1 MAASR
6 DVASH
11 KPLKNDS
18 WEKLKDIFQDALER
32 PPQLRDQFLIEAC
45 GGDEGMRQE
54 ILQLLAS
61 FDEDGEFMESPA
73 IGEVAETIVGKR
85 EILKKGQLVGRYEVI
100 EKIGAGGM
108 GEVFLAM
115 DTELERRVA
124 LKVLPQMYAGD
135 ADRVSRFIREA
146 KAASALNHPNIITIY
161 EILNFD
167 GSYLIATEFIE
178 GETLRSRQRRTP
190 LALPE
195 IIDVASQV
203 SAALSAAHS
212 AGIVHRDIKP
222 ENIMLRADGLVKVLD
237 FGLAK
242 LTEKQDASAR
252 ITAPS
257 RPVVTDPGIVMGTVS
272 YMSPEQLRSVTDIDS
287 RADIWSLG
295 VVIYETISGDLPFT
309 GGTTSDVIA
318 SILKNDPRRLPNEY
332 PAELDRIV
340 TKTLQKERPARY
352 QTTGE
357 LILDLKNLGRELENS
372 WPDHEISQPEPRPTG
387 AVPYQITQNLRV
399 QRFSALHLLSIIAV
413 VITLLGGTWWFFAR
427 GGSAV
432 TTEAVPLKN
441 TEIVSWSSST
451 GEQLSA
457 ATFSPDGKMI
467 AFTSSKSGTRNVWIK
482 QVASGE
488 AIQITKDNFN
498 NQNPVWSPDGST
510 LAFFS
515 NRGDQ
520 YGIWQIPAFGG
531 SPKLIAPV
539 EDGGTRLHSW
549 STKNLIYF
557 NSPLKVN
564 LSTLDVS
571 SGRANQITNL
581 QGAIE
586 LSMSPDEESLAYVVS
601 DGEKYGISVMSLKD
615 GTSTPVF
622 KSTTE
627 VKRVIW
633 HPDNRRVFYGATV
646 DGIIQIFVLGID
658 GGQPKQITFGDRDS
672 RITNVSA
679 DGTRILYGSMKE
691 ESDIW
696 GVDLAASNE
705 FTVAADIDAEL
716 WANASGSGETVVYQS
731 VKGLGQGD
739 HIYNATIFAREVNSD
754 RPPVQL
760 AQNAF
765 LPVWSPNGEQVA
777 FFQAE
782 NNEYQIK
789 TVGAAG
795 GIPKQVTGAG
805 AMPAGF
811 SMMPYNRV
819 QKSDF
824 SWSPD
829 SRRIAYSSTRGG
841 QSNIWLTSADGSA
854 ETQITQNSENN
865 LTLSCPLWSADGGR
879 IAYSSRT
886 QQRGPNNN
894 FTYNFMVTDAYRTDS
909 KAVFQADYF
918 VRLIGWSQNEDSL
931 ILASGAGDERIAV
944 PPEVNLF
951 QVSLETGERRQI
963 AVLKNAYIFNI
974 DISADRKYIAFV
986 AHQDGKDNLLILPAT
1001 GGGAKKLT
1009 SNNDS
1014 RLFFSKL
1021 SWTADGSRIYF
1032 GKQMRYSLL
1041 SMLNDFK

>member
-1 MAASR
+1 MAAPR

-32 PPQLRDQFLIEAC
+32 PPEHRDQFLIEAC

-54 ILQLLAS
+54 ILQLLAA

-178 GETLRSRQRRTP
+178 GETLRSRQRRAP
-190 LALPE
+190 LTLPE

-257 RPVVTDPGIVMGTVS
+257 RPVLTDPGIVMGTVS

-318 SILKNDPRRLPNEY
+318 SILKNDPRHLPKEY

-372 WPDHEISQPEPRPTG
+372 WPDHVVYEREQRPTG

-399 QRFSALHLLSIIAV
+399 QRFSALHLLSVIAV
-413 VITLLGGTWWFFAR
+413 VVTILGGTWWFFAR

-432 TTEAVPLKN
+432 PTEAVPLKN

-457 ATFSPDGKMI
+457 GTFSPDGKMI

-531 SPKLIAPV
+531 SPTLIAAV

-549 STKNLIYF
+549 SPKNLIYF
-557 NSPLKVN
+557 NSPLNVN
-564 LSTLDVS
+564 LSALDVN
-571 SGRANQITNL
+571 SGRATQITNL
-581 QGAIE
+581 QPATE
-586 LSMSPDEESLAYVVS
+586 MSISPNEESLAYVVP
-601 DGEKYGISVMSLKD
+601 DGDKYGISVMSLKD

-622 KSTTE
+622 QSTTE

-633 HPDNRRVFYGATV
+633 HPDNRRIFYGATV

-658 GGQPKQITFGDRDS
+658 GGQPKQITFADRDS
-672 RITNVSA
+672 MIGNVA
-679 DGTRILYGSMKE
+679 TDGTKILYGSVKE

-696 GVDLAASNE
+696 GVDLTTSNE

-716 WANASGSGETVVYQS
+716 WANAGGPRETVAYQS

-739 HIYNATIFAREVNSD
+739 HIYKATIFIREINSD

-765 LPVWSPNGEQVA
+765 LPIWSPDGEQVA

-782 NNEYQIK
+782 NDEYQIK

-795 GIPKQVTGAG
+795 GIPKQVTAAG

-841 QSNIWLTSADGSA
+841 QSNIWLTSADGAA
-854 ETQITQNSENN
+854 ETQITANTEKN
-865 LTLSCPLWSADGGR
+865 LTLACPLWSADGKR
-879 IAYSSRT
+879 VAYSSRT

-894 FTYNFMVTDAYRTDS
+894 FTYNFMVTEADKADS
-909 KAVFQADYF
+909 KTVFQATYF
-918 VRLIGWSQNEDSL
+918 VRLIGWSNGDSL
-931 ILASGAGDERIAV
+931 ILASGAGDERVAV
-944 PPEVNLF
+944 PPEVTLF

-974 DISADRKYIAFV
+974 DLSADGKQIAFV
-986 AHQDGKDNLLILPAT
+986 AHQDGKDNLWIMPAI
-1001 GGGAKKLT
+1001 GGAAKKIT

-1014 RLFFSKL
+1014 RLYFSKL
-1021 SWTADGSRIYF
+1021 SWTADGSRVYF